1 MEPAEVVAG
10 RLCQTATEEGGME
23 QRETLALG
31 QEQRAV
37 KRRWRLQEVFDT
49 SYRRLVVQLYAVV
62 GDAAEAEDLVQEA
75 FVRAAARGPGFQ
87 RVDNPEA
94 WLRRTA
100 VNLHRNRW
108 RKLRNFG
115 KVRPQLERPSDLPGL
130 DQHLVVMDALR
141 RLPEQQR
148 EVLALHYLA
157 DLPVL
162 EIASTLG
169 VPEGTV
175 KSRLMRGR
183 EALAAQLG
191 KEE

>member
-1 MEPAEVVAG
+1 
-10 RLCQTATEEGGME
+10 ME

-31 QEQRAV
+31 REPATGDS
-37 KRRWRLQEVFDT
+37 RWTLQEVFDA

-62 GDAAEAEDLVQEA
+62 GNAAEAEDLVQDA
-75 FVRAAARGPGFQ
+75 FVRASASGARFL

-100 VNLHRNRW
+100 INLHRNRW
-108 RKLRNFG
+108 RKLRNFS
-115 KVRPQLERPSDLPGL
+115 KIRPQLETRSDLPGL
-130 DQHLVVMDALR
+130 DEHLIVVDALR

-162 EIASTLG
+162 EIASALG

-183 EALAAQLG
+183 EALAAVLG
-191 KEE
+191 NEE

>member
-1 MEPAEVVAG
+1 MG
-10 RLCQTATEEGGME
+10 QK
-23 QRETLALG
+23 ETLALG
-31 QEQRAV
+31 HQSGAQDARGN
-37 KRRWRLQEVFDT
+37 LQEVFDA

-62 GDAAEAEDLVQEA
+62 GNAGEAEDLVQDA
-75 FVRAAARGPGFQ
+75 FVRASASGSRFLK
-87 RVDNPEA
+87 VDNPEA

-100 VNLHRNRW
+100 INQHRNRW
-108 RKLRNFG
+108 RKLRNFS
-115 KVRPQLERPSDLPGL
+115 RIRSQLETRETGSDLPGL
-130 DQHLVVMDALR
+130 DEHLIVVDAMRQLSVA
-141 RLPEQQR
+141 QR

-157 DLPVL
+157 DLPVS

-191 KEE
+191 NEE

>member
-1 MEPAEVVAG
+1 
-10 RLCQTATEEGGME
+10 ME
-23 QRETLALG
+23 QKETLSLG
-31 QEQRAV
+31 REPRAGGSD
-37 KRRWRLQEVFDT
+37 WTLQEVFDA
-49 SYRRLVVQLYAVV
+49 SYSRLVVQLYGVV
-62 GDAAEAEDLVQEA
+62 GNAGEAEDLVQDA
-75 FVRAAARGPGFQ
+75 FVRASAQGSRFF

-100 VNLHRNRW
+100 INLHRNRW
-108 RKLRNFG
+108 RKLRNFNRI
-115 KVRPQLERPSDLPGL
+115 RPKLESRTDLPGL
-130 DQHLVVMDALR
+130 DEHLIVVDALR
-141 RLPEQQR
+141 RLPAQQR

-175 KSRLMRGR
+175 KSRLMRAR

-191 KEE
+191 NGSER

>member
-1 MEPAEVVAG
+1 MG
-10 RLCQTATEEGGME
+10 QK
-23 QRETLALG
+23 ETVALG
-31 QEQRAV
+31 HEPRP
-37 KRRWRLQEVFDT
+37 RDPRWSLQEVFHI

-75 FVRAAARGPGFQ
+75 FVRASASGSRFD

-100 VNLHRNRW
+100 INLHRNRW
-108 RKLRNFG
+108 RKLRNFS
-115 KVRPQLERPSDLPGL
+115 KIRPKLETSNDLPGL
-130 DQHLVVMDALR
+130 DEHLVVVDALR
-141 RLPEQQR
+141 RVPEQQR

-162 EIASTLG
+162 EIATTLG

-175 KSRLMRGR
+175 KSRLMRAR
-183 EALAAQLG
+183 EALAAELG
-191 KEE
+191 KDV

>member
-1 MEPAEVVAG
+1 
-10 RLCQTATEEGGME
+10 ME
-23 QRETLALG
+23 QRETLSLG
-31 QEQRAV
+31 QESPADDS
-37 KRRWRLQEVFDT
+37 RWTLQEVFDA

-62 GDAAEAEDLVQEA
+62 GNANEAEDLVQDA
-75 FVRAAARGPGFQ
+75 FVRASASGARFL

-100 VNLHRNRW
+100 INLHRNRW
-108 RKLRNFG
+108 RKVRNFS
-115 KVRPQLERPSDLPGL
+115 KIRPKLETRSDLPGL
-130 DQHLVVMDALR
+130 DEHLIVVDALR

-162 EIASTLG
+162 EIASALG

-183 EALAAQLG
+183 EALAAVLG
-191 KEE
+191 NEE